1 MEKWKKAV
9 AIPQFQLPEPNIYLT
24 TDFSL
29 LPIVDNNPEYPEKIL
44 KTQQVEVWY
53 RKDQKFSLPM
63 GYYYFYFISPKSI
76 ESPLR

>member
-1 MEKWKKAV
+1 MKRWMEAPV
-9 AIPQFQLPEPNIYLT
+9 LPQFQLPEPNIYLT

-29 LPIVDNNPEYPEKIL
+29 LPHVDDHPNIPEKIL
-44 KTQQVEVWY
+44 ETQQAEVWY
-53 RKDQKFSLPM
+53 RRDQKFSLPM